1 MLSTKTI
8 YDELKALIIE
18 QYMEE
23 HFPKSKELLT
33 TDQEKQQL
41 VNDAV
46 RKAKIE
52 LLERILEV
60 R

>member
-1 MLSTKTI
+1 MLSSKVL

-23 HFPKSKELLT
+23 HFPKGGILT
-33 TDQEKQQL
+33 TEKEKQL
-41 VNDAV
+41 DINNAV
-46 RKAKIE
+46 REAKIE
-52 LLERILEV
+52 LLEKILEL